1 MADARQQFTVAI
13 TCANC
18 GALGAVVWEETGDN
32 HRRRGSERRLLSLH
46 GEFHRESGRTNS
58 GDPLIVC
65 DACDEIQ
72 PD

>member
-1 MADARQQFTVAI
+1 MSGRQQFTLI
-13 TCANC
+13 ISCAGC
-18 GALGAVVWEETGDN
+18 GQTGAVVWEEDDGLTPG
-32 HRRRGSERRLLSLH
+32 RKGARKLMQLSP
-46 GEFHRESGRTNS
+46 GFHRESGRTQS